1 MSLNEQKSNQ
11 RYIPP
16 ELVDLIPG
24 YLHRRDE
31 DVLSLRAFLSGKDF
45 KSIKM
50 LGHKL
55 KGNGSSFGFDRIS
68 EIGHFL
74 MPASD
79 TQDVEEISKLIS
91 ELKNEIDQIKTR
103 GIV

>member
-1 MSLNEQKSNQ
+1 MGLSNHRSSQ
-11 RYIPP
+11 NYIPP

-24 YLHRRDE
+24 YLHRREE
-31 DVLSLRAFLSGKDF
+31 DILALRSFLAGKDF

-50 LGHKL
+50 LAHKL

-68 EIGHFL
+68 DLGGSL
-74 MPASD
+74 MQASD
-79 TQDVEEISKLIS
+79 GQNVEEILKLIS
-91 ELKNEIDQIKTR
+91 DLRAEIDQIKTR